1 MYMEVIMTQE
11 EMDARDIHGD
21 EFVDG
26 LDDMMNDYVPSRKE
40 IMIGRI
46 NRLIGAITS
55 RPMLFYVAG
64 AVDMV
69 ILLTIL
75 KYFNVI

>member
-1 MYMEVIMTQE
+1 MEVIMTQE

-26 LDDMMNDYVPSRKE
+26 LAEMMDDYVPSKKE

-75 KYFNVI
+75 KYFNAI